1 MAAQY
6 ESLINFHEIGFLS
19 VLEHALLLKEIYGLC
34 ILISVSSFS
43 ADL

>member
-6 ESLINFHEIGFLS
+6 ESVTNFHKMGFLS

-34 ILISVSSFS
+34 IQISVSSFS